1 MGAAAAL
8 VAGAVMAK
16 PHSRP
21 FAKAEAPR
29 PSASEAKV
37 ENQRYDTFKAR
48 MERIGAA
55 ATRAGHADL
64 ADELEDLTQ
73 RVLDREITLD
83 EGLEE
88 LRDYEERIRA
98 VIRRR

>member
-1 MGAAAAL
+1 
-8 VAGAVMAK
+8 MAK
-16 PHSRP
+16 PYQRP

-29 PSASEAKV
+29 PSASEAKAN
-37 ENQRYDTFKAR
+37 NQRYDTFQAR

-55 ATRAGHADL
+55 AAQAGQADL

-88 LRDYEERIRA
+88 LRAYEERIRA
-98 VIRRR
+98 VIKRR